1 MTLDVTIVGESEDTP
16 VINYT
21 PDAIDEYMVIV
32 NLPDDWETVH
42 NYIID
47 ENEID
52 GIPNRKVECSNDQP
66 FSLRTSIYMMSAAEA
81 EVLKTHPR
89 VETVELNPDKYPQP
103 QSLDTYR
110 YKKSV
115 AFNKPLLTNGQGS
128 ESTGYTNGVRSN
140 WSHLFLTNPTSTPY
154 KGVGITTADTTNSD
168 VIYSLTGKN
177 VDAVTIDTGIGVLHP
192 EFIDDDGTYRVFDV
206 ILDGPYKVDP
216 AAFSGYTSSVTID
229 GVNIGTR
236 ADESRA
242 RSWWSN
248 TGIRSAAF
256 QSLGTVTISSSYTR
270 IHAHSKNGTGA
281 VTHSH
286 GTSCASQIGG
296 KSFGLAIEANLWNIR
311 INLGEGGIIGGDTSL
326 NICTIWHNAKKV
338 NSGNPDPTILNNS
351 WGSTGSTG
359 NSNGSSYSHTYRG
372 QSLTYTG
379 TGNANS
385 VPANSGSC
393 RNHKYFT
400 THTGSGYSTL
410 AYTGDGQYTNSGSTT
425 NTAAENAIAA
435 GVIVVSSAGNTNQK
449 LSDKN
454 DIDFDNLYA
463 GYAYVNRTGGVQQG
477 FSGDHERH
485 KGTIRVGALDC
496 AVEPYESGGLSKQGV
511 AGYSIRKV
519 VYSANGPMINI
530 WAPAEF
536 TMAAAYASGETYQR
550 QDNSSFYDSWFNG
563 TSSACPNTVSL
574 LCLFLES
581 NRSANQDAVRHWLD
595 TTGSTEIALSDPYPD
610 LYQEGYWS
618 LPFNATY
625 DAPIKEWDGY
635 NIRGNG
641 NLRGGINRVLTNP
654 YASNTLREIKSS
666 EGVTESGLVSE
677 YNANNSDSYSE
688 DTYAIAV
695 TNSGTGAYTLTG
707 NDRPDGTPTSSWGIL
722 MHTTGHKGQTGGQG
736 ATTEFGNTG
745 SSTWRSITA
754 SSTGANNRDAF
765 GDGAGLYNAF
775 FTASDITKIALV
787 DGTGNM
793 SDMTSHNN
801 YLIYDLVG
809 SGTGSETIWD
819 ILYRLDQYNVN
830 NSPWQGNDTVFGTD
844 SCTDFT
850 AGTAKSGTL
859 SAQGGSWE
867 ANAANPSGTTQ
878 LSEFH
883 IWGVNRDSDNDTQV
897 LCSCAAN
904 LATGK
909 ADSWRNNNPDET
921 FWSYWG
927 NDWHSNTQSQT
938 IGGGKQTDPGVVTG
952 ETAVGVY
959 LMALTGSGGADGGV
973 SGDNPDLNCRVGDTM
988 KFNVNASGHPFW
1000 IKTSNSTGTGNA
1012 AAGVT
1017 NNGSDSATVT
1027 WDTSIMN
1034 AGTYHYNCQ
1043 NHSAMH
1049 GTITLTDNSWKDL
1062 WAGHNGTFT
1071 SFGGSGRRSIWESSN
1086 GGIIDFDGSASS
1098 PITLPSTTDFTFGT
1112 GDFTIEFWAN
1122 PDDFGSRGTFY
1133 DSRPSGGTTG
1143 ITIGHESSSGEIR
1156 VYMIATSGSDIV
1168 VQSSDFATGQW
1179 QHIVVTRSS
1188 GTVSL
1193 YINGTLK
1200 DSGTRTSDL
1209 NNTNVVNIGYKT
1221 YTSST
1226 YDYFDGKIGE
1236 VRIYK
1241 GSGLTAA
1248 EVEHNYNTTKERYT
1262 DLADVTVQGSFG
1274 ESKLTYVGDS
1284 NTVVAGLKLHTHTND
1299 IVVGTEPPPPP
1310 TYSVSQSTT
1319 SINEGSSVTYTVTT
1333 TDVNDGTTLY
1343 WSLSGTATASDFN
1356 PASLTGSFTITNNTG
1371 AFSVT
1376 AATDSVTD
1384 PAETF
1389 TASVRTGSTSGT
1401 VVATA
1406 SQVTITDVVVPSYS
1420 VSPSTTSVTE
1430 GANVVFNVSTQNVA
1444 NGTTLFYSLSGS
1456 ATAADFTPPSLTG
1469 SFGIT
1474 SNAGSFTIT
1483 LVSDGVSDTGET
1495 FIASVRTGSI
1505 TGTVVATASQVTI
1518 SDPSTAVVGQQEYTT
1533 PGTYSWTCPANVT
1546 SVCAVVVGGGGGG
1559 GGGYG
1564 PGGGG
1569 GGLSWKNNISV
1580 TAGQSYTV
1588 VVGNGGAGAVDDGDG
1603 SLWTLS
1609 NGSPGSESYFVNT
1622 STVRA
1627 TGGNGGGSGTSSG
1640 GTDTAGDGGGSGGLA
1655 VVSGAGYHW
1664 PGGGAGG
1671 YSGDGGRTG
1680 SSSSGYAGWSG
1691 TNYYGH
1697 NGAGGA
1703 GGGGGYTQTHAGGG
1717 GGGGVGIYG
1726 EGTAGSGGGGG
1737 SAATDLTAAGGGSGG
1752 TDGAINTG
1760 SYQPGNDGGNYG
1772 GGGGCSYYTGGDGGG
1787 GAVRIIWGSG
1797 RAFPSTNTGDQ
1808 TGGMWPLDVT
1818 TAFFNGVSPHYR
1830 YENVID
1836 STTTGFFLKPDGT
1849 RFYTMHTADDKVRR
1863 HDMSSAWDISTCS
1876 AHSVSSIGLA
1886 HPGGGPAKGL
1896 YFKPDGTKLFYVDS
1910 THMRAYDLS
1919 TAWDITTLSA
1929 ASDSHDF
1936 SSNLNSIS
1944 GTEVTSLNFKPDG
1957 TKIYIS
1963 ETAGNTANSI
1973 LEYNLSTAWDLSTVS
1988 YVNKDTSGLLD
1999 AGTRNNVRGFT
2010 FRTDGTT
2017 VQISSAANTYGAR
2030 LTLGTAW
2037 DITTLNTTN
2046 STWTQ
2051 HYQIVSG
2058 FYGYGM
2064 NFQFKSDGLIY
2075 YFMGGTES
2083 QINEMKPTTAWLV
2096 QSADSGNENDFKNT
2110 PKYVDF
2116 CQPRRL
2122 FGVNGNYGFRWVDSG
2137 NKMAYTSGS
2146 TTKLFNATTP
2156 YDMKSLS
2163 NSGSTY
2169 KSGIGGWGTQAVT
2182 YNSAG
2187 TSMLYG
2193 PDVSGKDV
2201 RQYSLG
2207 TAWDVSSISGTTPT
2221 NTLDLTSGSG
2231 MSSLSTGTVSEN
2243 GLYIYAQNGTIIYQW
2258 TLSTAFDLSTASY
2271 THSQSGY
2278 QSTSY
2283 GGFMISPDGTQVF
2296 ILGTGYSKTLYQYTL
2311 STPFNITT
2319 GTYDNKSVDLND
2331 SLHKGIPVLIHSPC
2345 PCFNPGVSGSGKI
2358 DFFPYYGA
2366 VGISISFS

>member
-32 NLPDDWETVH
+32 NLPDDWEVVH

-66 FSLRTSIYMMSAAEA
+66 FSLRTSIYMMSAEEA
-81 EVLKTHPR
+81 EVLKTHPK

-103 QSLDTYR
+103 QSLGTYR
-110 YKKSV
+110 YKKNV

-154 KGVGITTADTTNSD
+154 KGVGITTTDTTNSD

-177 VDAVTIDTGIGVLHP
+177 VDAVTIDTGVGILHP
-192 EFIDDDGTYRVFDV
+192 EFIADDGTYRVHDV

-236 ADESRA
+236 ADEARA
-242 RSWWSN
+242 REWWSN
-248 TGIRSAAF
+248 TSIRSAAF
-256 QSLGTVTISSSYTR
+256 QSLGTVTISASYTR

-281 VTHSH
+281 VTDSH

-311 INLGEGGIIGGDTSL
+311 INLGEGGIIGGSTSL
-326 NICTIWHNAKKV
+326 NICTIWHNAKKI

-351 WGSTGSTG
+351 WGGFGSTG
-359 NSNGSSYSHTYRG
+359 NSNGTSYSHVYRG

-379 TGNANS
+379 TGNANN

-393 RNHKYFT
+393 RNNKYFT
-400 THTGSGYSTL
+400 VHTGSTSTL
-410 AYTGDGQYTNSGSTT
+410 AYTGDGQYTTTGSTT

-435 GVIVVSSAGNTNQK
+435 GVIVVSAAGNTNQK

-454 DIDFDNLYA
+454 DIDFDNLYG
-463 GYAYVNRTGGVQQG
+463 GYAYVNRVGGVQQG
-477 FSGDHERH
+477 FSGDHERN
-485 KGTIRVGALDC
+485 KGAIRVGALDC
-496 AVEPYESGGLSKQGV
+496 SVEPYDSSGGLNKQGV

-519 VYSANGPMINI
+519 VYSANGPMIDI

-536 TMAAAYASGETYQR
+536 TMSAAYASGETLQR
-550 QDNSSFYDSWFNG
+550 TDNSSFYDHWFNG

-618 LPFNATY
+618 LPY
-625 DAPIKEWDGY
+625 DSNYDLPIKEWDGY
-635 NIRGNG
+635 NVRGNG
-641 NLRGGINRVLTNP
+641 NLRGATNRVLTNP
-654 YASNTLREIKSS
+654 YASNRLREIKSS
-666 EGVTESGLVSE
+666 EGVTETGLVSE

-688 DTYAIAV
+688 DTYEIAV
-695 TNSGTGAYTLTG
+695 TNSGSGAYTLTG
-707 NDRPDGTPTSSWGIL
+707 NDRPDGSPTSSWAIL

-736 ATTEFGNTG
+736 NTTEFGNTG

-830 NSPWQGNDTVFGTD
+830 NSPWHNNDTVFGTD

-867 ANAANPSGTTQ
+867 ANNANPSGSKQ
-878 LSEFH
+878 LDEFH

-897 LCSCAAN
+897 LCACTDN
-904 LATGK
+904 LQTGK
-909 ADSWRNNNPDET
+909 SDSWRGNDADET

-927 NDWHSNTQSQT
+927 NDWHSNSQSQT
-938 IGGGKQTDPGVVTG
+938 IGGGKQTDPGVVTS
-952 ETAVGVY
+952 EPAVGVY
-959 LMALTGSGGADGGV
+959 LMALSGSGGADGEV
-973 SGDNPDLNCRVGDTM
+973 SGSNPDLSCRVGDTM

-1017 NNGSDSATVT
+1017 NNGSDSGTVT
-1027 WDTSIMN
+1027 WDTSTLN

-1043 NHSAMH
+1043 NHASMH

-1062 WAGHNGTFT
+1062 WGGHNGTFT

-1098 PITLPSTTDFTFGT
+1098 PITLPATTDIQAQNVDWAWEGWFYINSGQFSNYNYLFSYGPPHQIAWYANELYCWFNDTDSTSSYNVSMDSGT
-1112 GDFTIEFWAN
+1112 
-1122 PDDFGSRGTFY
+1122 
-1133 DSRPSGGTTG
+1133 
-1143 ITIGHESSSGEIR
+1143 EIP
-1156 VYMIATSGSDIV
+1156 
-1168 VQSSDFATGQW
+1168 TGQW
-1179 QHIVVTRSS
+1179 THAVISR
-1188 GTVSL
+1188 
-1193 YINGTLK
+1193 I
-1200 DSGTRTSDL
+1200 
-1209 NNTNVVNIGYKT
+1209 NNTWKMYLNGVEVSSMTTTFTVANSSTAPTIGSYS
-1221 YTSST
+1221 TSS
-1226 YDYFDGKIGE
+1226 YFLNGKIGE
-1236 VRIYK
+1236 TRIYK

-1262 DLADVTVQGSFG
+1262 NLSDVTVQGSFG

-1284 NTVVAGLKLHTHTND
+1284 NQVVAGLKLHTHTND
-1299 IVVGTEPPPPP
+1299 IVLGTEPPPPP

-1319 SINEGSSVTYTVTT
+1319 SINEGSSVTYAVTT
-1333 TDVNDGTTLY
+1333 TDVADGTTLY

-1483 LVSDGVSDTGET
+1483 LASDGVSDTGET
-1495 FIASVRTGSI
+1495 FTASVRTGSI

-1518 SDPSTAVVGQQEYTT
+1518 SDPSAAAVGQQEYTT
-1533 PGTYSWTCPANVT
+1533 PGTYSWTCPSGVT
-1546 SVCAVVVGGGGGG
+1546 SVCVVVVGGGGGG
-1559 GGGYG
+1559 NGGYG
-1564 PGGGG
+1564 HGGGG
-1569 GGLSWKNNISV
+1569 GGLAYKNNISV
-1580 TAGQSYTV
+1580 TPGQSYTV
-1588 VVGNGGAGAVDDGDG
+1588 VVGDGGTGGTDDDGSIWTVSPNVTAGGA
-1603 SLWTLS
+1603 
-1609 NGSPGSESYFVNT
+1609 SYFSTT

-1627 TGGNGGGSGTSSG
+1627 TGGAAGTTWGSAAG
-1640 GTDTAGDGGGSGGLA
+1640 GTKTAGDGGGNGGLA
-1655 VVSGAGYHW
+1655 AVSGAGYHW
-1664 PGGGAGG
+1664 GGGGAGG

-1680 SSSSGYAGWSG
+1680 SSSSSYAGHAG
-1691 TNYYGH
+1691 QDYYGH
-1697 NGAGGA
+1697 DGA
-1703 GGGGGYTQTHAGGG
+1703 GGGGGGAGYNTGHEPGG

-1726 EGTAGSGGGGG
+1726 EGTAGSGGAGG
-1737 SAATDLTAAGGGSGG
+1737 SPPAISAAGGGSGG
-1752 TDGAINTG
+1752 SDGAFSYSYGATG
-1760 SYQPGNDGGNYG
+1760 SAGGNYG
-1772 GGGGCSYYTGGDGGG
+1772 GGGGCGYSTGGDGAG

-1808 TGGMWPLDVT
+1808 TAGPWPLDVT
-1818 TAFFNGVSPHYR
+1818 TASFNGVSPHYR

-1863 HDMSSAWDISTCS
+1863 HDMSTAWDISTCS
-1876 AHSVSSIGLA
+1876 AHSISTIGLA

-1936 SSNLNSIS
+1936 SSNLNTIS

-1963 ETAGNTANSI
+1963 ESAGSTANSI
-1973 LEYNLSTAWDLSTVS
+1973 LQYNLSTAWDLSTAS
-1988 YVNKDTSGLLD
+1988 YYTKDTTGLLD
-1999 AGTRNNVRGFT
+1999 ANTRNNVRGFT

-2037 DITTLNTTN
+2037 DISTLNTTN

-2058 FYGYGM
+2058 FYGYGL

-2083 QINEMKPTTAWLV
+2083 MISEMKPTTAWLV
-2096 QSADSGNENDFKNT
+2096 GTANSGPENDFKNT
-2110 PKYVDF
+2110 AKYVDF
-2116 CQPRRL
+2116 CQPYRL
-2122 FGVNGNYGFRWVDSG
+2122 FGASGNYGFRWVDSG

-2146 TTKLFNATTP
+2146 TTKIFNATTA
-2156 YDMKSLS
+2156 YDIKSITS
-2163 NSGSTY
+2163 TNSKY
-2169 KSGIGGWGTQAVT
+2169 KGGIGGWGTQAVT

-2187 TSMLYG
+2187 TVLLYG
-2193 PDVSGKDV
+2193 PDVSNKDV
-2201 RQYSLG
+2201 RQFSLS
-2207 TAWDVSSISGTTPT
+2207 TAWDPSSISGTTPT
-2221 NTLDLTSGSG
+2221 NTLDLTAGG
-2231 MSSLSTGTVSEN
+2231 GPSSFSTGTVSEN
-2243 GLYIYAQNGTIIYQW
+2243 GLYVYVINGTTVYQW
-2258 TLSTAFDLSTASY
+2258 TLSTAFNLSTASY

-2283 GGFMISPDGTQVF
+2283 GGLMISPDGTQVF
-2296 ILGTGYSKTLYQYTL
+2296 ILGTGYSTTLYQYTL

-2331 SLHKGIPVLIHSPC
+2331 SLHKGIPPFIHSPC
-2345 PCFNPGVSGSGKI
+2345 PVLNPSGNGKI

-2366 VGISISFS
+2366 TGISISFS